1 MSAATWNES
10 PIAGLCD
17 RHIAAITD
25 EHLGCVAAALRG
37 TNGGKHFGM
46 AIGFFAF
53 SWTTRF
59 GIALCAISLLSACS
73 TTSGSDRIDQTGEQ
87 LAETASAANEPET
100 SAYYIQALNGGLVSR
115 IGGVKLSGSDKA
127 RALEAEY
134 KVLEGAP
141 SGQAVA
147 WEGSGDLK
155 GEVVAAVPYQVG
167 SQNCR
172 QYTHSVVVKD
182 GVPPLVAR
190 GAACRNLNG
199 SWTPL

>member
-1 MSAATWNES
+1 M
-10 PIAGLCD
+10 GL
-17 RHIAAITD
+17 
-25 EHLGCVAAALRG
+25 VAAVLRD
-37 TNGGKHFGM
+37 TNGGKQYSM

-53 SWTTRF
+53 SKTLRS
-59 GIALCAISLLSACS
+59 GMALCAISLLSACT
-73 TTSGSDRIDQTGEQ
+73 TTSGSDRLDETGEQ
-87 LAETASAANEPET
+87 VAETASATSEPET

-115 IGGVKLSGSDKA
+115 ISGVKLSSSDKA

-134 KVLEGAP
+134 KGLEAAP
-141 SGQAVA
+141 GGQVVA
-147 WEGSGDLK
+147 WEGSGGLK

-182 GVPPLVAR
+182 GAAPLVAR
-190 GAACRNLNG
+190 GAACRNKNG